1 MTWTYE
7 GTPFPA
13 VNPCSGLPIPAQP
26 TSQPCIDTVRFL
38 IGDTDSTDQLLQDGE
53 VLGLLTQNNSSVYQ
67 AAIEGA
73 RSIAALFARQA
84 DKTVG
89 DLHII
94 ASQRTKAYEAL
105 IKSLQA
111 QAMRHDAPLAYAG
124 GISISDKE
132 NNEEDDDLVA
142 PSFTKG
148 MMDDPGTSPSFS
160 EMTDG
165 FDGFSTQTPGG

>member
-7 GTPFPA
+7 GSPFPA

-38 IGDTDSTDQLLQDGE
+38 LGDTDSNDQLLGDGE
-53 VLGLLTQNNSSVYQ
+53 VLGLLTQNTSSVYQ

-73 RSIAALFARQA
+73 RALSAKFSRQS

-94 ASQRTKAYEAL
+94 ASQRSKAYDAL

-111 QAMRHDAPLAYAG
+111 QAIRHDAPIAYAG

-132 NNEEDDDLVA
+132 IDQDNDDLVS

-148 MMDDPGTSPSFS
+148 MMDDPGTAPSFA

-165 FDGFSTQTPGG
+165 FDGFNTQTPGG